1 MCKGFLLSL
10 TLLSLPFLQLC
21 ARESEKDRQIAV
33 FWNIENFFDTRDDSL
48 KNDDEFTPRGRRHW
62 TYKKFVAKRNGIAR
76 TLISMKE
83 RYGLFPAIVA
93 FAEVENRWVIEQ
105 LTEKTALSKLSYK
118 IIHYESP
125 DRRGIDVAMIY
136 REETFKVIR
145 SNSISIDQTLIG
157 RPTRDL
163 LRVAG
168 LLEGDSTVIYVAH
181 LPSKISGAGSSD
193 RPREIVTSILCDSVN
208 RDISSGWKRII
219 VMGDFNDTPDSQT
232 ISNLAKKSPDLR
244 CISME
249 KFAQGAGTIRYK
261 GRWELI
267 DLAFVSEYITG
278 STYDIFDSGFLLERD
293 NQYLGK
299 KPKRCYNGPVYNA
312 GLSDHLPIVV
322 IL

>member
-10 TLLSLPFLQLC
+10 TLLSIPFLQVC

-33 FWNIENFFDTRDDSL
+33 FWNLENFFDTSDDPR
-48 KNDDEFTPRGRRHW
+48 KNDDEFTPRGTRHW
-62 TYKKFVAKRNGIAR
+62 TYKKFIAKRNGIAR
-76 TLISMKE
+76 TIVSMKE
-83 RYGLFPAIVA
+83 KYGLFPAIVA
-93 FAEVENRWVIEQ
+93 FAEVENRWVIEE
-105 LTEKTALSKLSYK
+105 LTEKTPLSKLSYK

-125 DRRGIDVAMIY
+125 DRRGIDVALIY
-136 REETFKVIR
+136 REELFKVIQC
-145 SNSISIDQTLIG
+145 NSISVDQTLIG

-168 LLEGDSTVIYVAH
+168 LLDEDSTVIYVAH
-181 LPSKISGAGSSD
+181 LPSKISGAWSSD
-193 RPREIVTSILCDSVN
+193 HPRHVVISTLSDSMEK
-208 RDISSGWKRII
+208 DISSGWKRII

-232 ISNLAKKSPDLR
+232 ISYFLKKSPYLR

-249 KFAQGAGTIRYK
+249 EFSKEAGTIKYK

-267 DLAFVSEYITG
+267 DLAFASEWITHA
-278 STYDIFDSGFLLERD
+278 TYNIFDSGFLLEKD

>member
-10 TLLSLPFLQLC
+10 TLLSVPFLQFY
-21 ARESEKDRQIAV
+21 AGETEKNRQIAV
-33 FWNIENFFDTRDDSL
+33 FWNLENFFDTRDDPD
-48 KNDDEFTPRGRRHW
+48 KNDDEFTPRGSRHW

-76 TLISMKE
+76 TIVSMKE

-93 FAEVENRWVIEQ
+93 FAEVENRRVIEE
-105 LTEKTALSKLSYK
+105 LVEKTPLSKLSYK

-125 DRRGIDVAMIY
+125 DRRGIDVALIY
-136 REETFKVIR
+136 REELFKVIE
-145 SNSISIDQTLIG
+145 SNRIAIDQSLIG

-168 LLEGDSTVIYVAH
+168 LLGEDSTVIYVAH
-181 LPSKISGAGSSD
+181 LPSKISGARSSD
-193 RPREIVTSILCDSVN
+193 HPREVVVSILTDSVEKE
-208 RDISSGWKRII
+208 ISSGWKRVI

-232 ISNLAKKSPDLR
+232 ISSILKKSPSLK
-244 CISME
+244 CISLE
-249 KFAQGAGTIRYK
+249 AFAKGAGTIKYK

-267 DLAFVSEYITG
+267 DLAFASEWIPHA
-278 STYDIFDSGFLLERD
+278 TYDIFDSGFLLEKD
-293 NQYLGK
+293 NQDLGK